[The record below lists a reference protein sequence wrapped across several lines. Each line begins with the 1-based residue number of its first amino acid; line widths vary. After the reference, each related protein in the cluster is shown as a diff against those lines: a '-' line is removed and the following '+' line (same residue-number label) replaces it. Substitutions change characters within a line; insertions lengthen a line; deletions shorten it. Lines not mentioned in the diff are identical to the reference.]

1 MTPPDSSERS
11 ASQPERDATQTWTT
25 TRTVDESST
34 GGADESGAAGR
45 TTAQWQSGEIVVGSE
60 TPPPWQRTTTSP
72 SNGPSTEKTAKT
84 ESIRTS
90 EAEDTQTFLRPSAA
104 GLGGSTGTAAT
115 SGEGRAAVSF
125 TEVGASGS
133 AGSGG
138 AARRTSRGP
147 RRASLQIKRVDP
159 WSVLKLALVLSVA
172 LFFVWMIAVA
182 VLYGVLDGMGVW
194 DQLNGTLS
202 ELTQPENAATQPLI
216 SAGGVFTIA
225 AVLGGINAVLMTAL
239 ATVAA
244 FIYNVASDVA
254 GGIEVTLSERE

>member
-1 MTPPDSSERS
+1 MTPSDSSERS

-34 GGADESGAAGR
+34 SGADEGDAAGNV
-45 TTAQWQSGEIVVGSE
+45 TAQWQSGEIVVGSE
-60 TPPPWQRTTTSP
+60 APPPWQRTPTPAP
-72 SNGPSTEKTAKT
+72 SGSSEGSTAKT
-84 ESIRTS
+84 ESIRS
-90 EAEDTQTFLRPSAA
+90 PDAEDTQTLLRPT
-104 GLGGSTGTAAT
+104 GGFGGSAGTAM
-115 SGEGRAAVSF
+115 SGEGRTAVSF
-125 TEVGASGS
+125 AETGAT
-133 AGSGG
+133 GSGG
-138 AARRTSRGP
+138 PAGAGRRTSRGP
-147 RRASLQIKRVDP
+147 RRASLQIKRFDP

-172 LFFVWMIAVA
+172 MFFVWMIAVA

-202 ELTQPENAATQPLI
+202 ELTQPVNAATQPLI
-216 SAGGVFTIA
+216 SAGGVFTVA
-225 AVLGGINAVLMTAL
+225 AVIGGINAVLMTAL